1 MTATQQKLLDAF
13 RRLHMHSIDLE
24 RAEIEGERFPREIQ
38 QIASAMEIA
47 LIDIEVLAAQMVE
60 EEQ

>member
-1 MTATQQKLLDAF
+1 MTATQKKLLDAC
-13 RRLHMHSIDLE
+13 RRHHMHSIDWE
-24 RAEIEGERFPREIQ
+24 RAEIEGERFLMEIK

-47 LIDIEVLAAQMVE
+47 LIDIEVLSAQMVE